1 MGLGLAMG
9 LTAKLGLLGR
19 LLKLMIRAIFAV
31 LFLFGWGLATLSVH
45 VVVAPADVEAPG
57 GFGRDSDASEAER
70 DWRVL
75 VVPKDRQRDLRRPAD
90 LGPAGGER
98 TPGVRGPA
106 DRSGSRRR
114 DRPCDGVEPAKPPDQ
129 LRRAAIAV
137 AGRLRSGRPALGLIE
152 PGRQRQETGHSRRRV
167 TAVRRRGQPAG
178 LRGENGGDIAQCPPG
193 DVERGPGPASQ
204 RTGCVFQVIASPTSG
219 SGGNCFTVG

>member
-75 VVPKDRQRDLRRPAD
+75 VVPKDRLTFSATYVDLRTWGPQEVSEHPEFVVRLIEAGHAD
-90 LGPAGGER
+90 
-98 TPGVRGPA
+98 
-106 DRSGSRRR
+106 
-114 DRPCDGVEPAKPPDQ
+114 
-129 LRRAAIAV
+129 AIAH
-137 AGRLRSGRPALGLIE
+137 AMESSLLNRLINSAELRSQWL
-152 PGRQRQETGHSRRRV
+152 
-167 TAVRRRGQPAG
+167 
-178 LRGENGGDIAQCPPG
+178 D
-193 DVERGPGPASQ
+193 D
-204 RTGCVFQVIASPTSG
+204 
-219 SGGNCFTVG
+219 